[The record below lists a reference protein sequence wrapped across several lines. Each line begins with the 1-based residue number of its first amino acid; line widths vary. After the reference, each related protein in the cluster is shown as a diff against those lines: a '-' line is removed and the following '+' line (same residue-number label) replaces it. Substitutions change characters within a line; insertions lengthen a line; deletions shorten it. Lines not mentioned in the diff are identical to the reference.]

1 MNKGKIRHEQGVNTA
16 TIKALYNKYTA
27 IYKQV
32 L

>member
-1 MNKGKIRHEQGVNTA
+1 MNRAEIRHEQGENTA
-16 TIKALYNKYTA
+16 TIKTLYNKYTA